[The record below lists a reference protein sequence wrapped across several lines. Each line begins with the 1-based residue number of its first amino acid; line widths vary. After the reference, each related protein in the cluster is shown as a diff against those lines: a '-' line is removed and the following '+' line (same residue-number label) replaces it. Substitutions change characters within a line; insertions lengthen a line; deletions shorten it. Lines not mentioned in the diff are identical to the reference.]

1 MVNFLFILHNI
12 YESKNGVSN
21 KYINFIN
28 FLKNRNY
35 NVKLITTSTKDNS
48 SSNNEIIYTRGIKL
62 PFYESIKIPNVKE
75 NLILKIIKDDEYNII
90 FNGEFF
96 WLYNLLI
103 KIKNKNIKLFPTWH
117 TDYEK
122 YINKYLNDKFKI
134 DFMLKSL
141 HNNLSNNIFDGIIV
155 TGEITKNKFS
165 EFTNNIF
172 NANELCIENFNH
184 FKIDEYK
191 NEINFLYCGRISKE
205 KNINFSLNLLNNLKD
220 IKFNFH
226 LIGDGPYTEIIK
238 KYINEKKYIYNIILH
253 GELNHDK
260 ILELYKK
267 LNNRIFIMTSDSE
280 TFGKAPLEAG
290 LTGIPIFIKNN
301 EITESIYSEN
311 NSYIFNDKFDFINNL
326 ICFLNS
332 DYISRKNILDN
343 SLDNIKKYDQKEIFK
358 KWEYFFNNNPKS
370 EILKKY
376 KDSFYYFISLVKC
389 SIDVIND

>member
-1 MVNFLFILHNI
+1 
-12 YESKNGVSN
+12 
-21 KYINFIN
+21 
-28 FLKNRNY
+28 
-35 NVKLITTSTKDNS
+35 
-48 SSNNEIIYTRGIKL
+48 
-62 PFYESIKIPNVKE
+62 
-75 NLILKIIKDDEYNII
+75 
-90 FNGEFF
+90 
-96 WLYNLLI
+96 
-103 KIKNKNIKLFPTWH
+103 KNIKLFPTWH